1 MENNQFSYLLN
12 QLKYLKKEDNQIYS
26 YVLEEIKRQ
35 EETIELIPS
44 ENVVS
49 PAVMEAQGSVLT
61 NKYSEGY
68 PNKRYYGG
76 NQYIDKIENLAI
88 ERAKKLF
95 GAEHVNVQPHSGS
108 SANMAVYLT
117 ALNPGDKVLSINLDQ
132 GGHLTHGHFLNF
144 SGKLY
149 NFIQYELDKE
159 TNLID
164 YEKVR
169 EIALKEKPKMIV
181 TGYSAYPRKVNFSK
195 FKEIADEIG
204 AILFADIAHIAGL
217 IAAGLHQNPVPF
229 CDFVTTTTHKTLR
242 GPRGAIIMCKEKW
255 AKELDKTVFPGIQG
269 GPLEHV
275 IAAKAVCFGEALKS
289 EFKEYQKKI
298 LENNKAMAEGLL
310 EKKIDL
316 VSGGTDNH
324 LILIDLRKNNLRG
337 KIVQDILDEVN
348 ICVNKNT
355 IPFDTAPPL
364 NPSGIRI
371 GTPVISSRGFSKED
385 SKLVGELIGEVI
397 NNIKEDSLNENIKQK
412 IKLEVKK
419 LTDKHPLYKNL

>member
-1 MENNQFSYLLN
+1 MVFDSLLDK
-12 QLKYLKKEDNQIYS
+12 LKYLKEEDGELYNYIIS
-26 YVLEEIKRQ
+26 ELKRQ

-49 PAVMEAQGSVLT
+49 LAVMEAQGSVLT

-68 PNKRYYGG
+68 PGKRYYGG
-76 NQYIDKIENLAI
+76 NLFIDKIEQLAI
-88 ERAKKLF
+88 DRAKRLF

-117 ALNPGDKVLSINLDQ
+117 ALNVGDKVLSINLDQ
-132 GGHLTHGHFLNF
+132 GGHLTHGHKLNF

-149 NFIQYELDKE
+149 NFIQYELNRK
-159 TNLID
+159 THLID
-164 YEKVR
+164 YEKIR
-169 EIALKEKPKMIV
+169 EIAIKEKPKMIV
-181 TGYSAYPRKVNFSK
+181 TGYSAYPREVDFKK
-195 FKEIADEIG
+195 FREIADEIG

-217 IAAGLHQNPVPF
+217 VAAGLHQNPVPY

-255 AKELDKTVFPGIQG
+255 AKEIDRIVFPGIQG

-275 IAAKAVCFGEALKS
+275 IAAKAVCFKEALDDK
-289 EFKEYQKKI
+289 FKDYQKKV

-310 EKKIDL
+310 EKNIKLI
-316 VSGGTDNH
+316 SGGTDNH
-324 LILIDLRKNNLRG
+324 LILIDLRPKNLRG

-348 ICVNKNT
+348 ICVNKNA
-355 IPFDTAPPL
+355 IPFDDAPPL

-371 GTPVISSRGFSKED
+371 GSPVIASRGFSKED
-385 SKLVGELIGEVI
+385 SKLVGNLIGDVI
-397 NNIKEDSLNENIKQK
+397 NNIKNNELDENFKKNIKEK
-412 IKLEVKK
+412 VKE
-419 LTDKHPLYKNL
+419 LTEKYPLYKNYIKY

>member
-1 MENNQFSYLLN
+1 
-12 QLKYLKKEDNQIYS
+12 
-26 YVLEEIKRQ
+26 
-35 EETIELIPS
+35 
-44 ENVVS
+44 
-49 PAVMEAQGSVLT
+49 
-61 NKYSEGY
+61 
-68 PNKRYYGG
+68 
-76 NQYIDKIENLAI
+76 
-88 ERAKKLF
+88 
-95 GAEHVNVQPHSGS
+95 
-108 SANMAVYLT
+108 
-117 ALNPGDKVLSINLDQ
+117 
-132 GGHLTHGHFLNF
+132 
-144 SGKLY
+144 
-149 NFIQYELDKE
+149 
-159 TNLID
+159 
-164 YEKVR
+164 
-169 EIALKEKPKMIV
+169 
-181 TGYSAYPRKVNFSK
+181 
-195 FKEIADEIG
+195 
-204 AILFADIAHIAGL
+204 
-217 IAAGLHQNPVPF
+217 VPF